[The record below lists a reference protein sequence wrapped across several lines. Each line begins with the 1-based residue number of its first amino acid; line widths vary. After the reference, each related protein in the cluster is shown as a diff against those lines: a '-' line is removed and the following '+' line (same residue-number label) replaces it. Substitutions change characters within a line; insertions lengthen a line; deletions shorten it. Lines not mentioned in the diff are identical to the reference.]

1 MPKSLRLKSELSSS
15 YKNHTTLKGLAGIS
29 PGGAITFISQLYT
42 SHISDREISTRS
54 GFLTLPFDRGDSVM
68 ADKGFTVEDLLPLW
82 VSLNVPPF
90 LGSKGQMSPE
100 EVVETQSI
108 ASLRIPVERGINKM
122 KNFHIWGLVLR
133 HGTPEHKITKTRNT
147 WKIK

>member
-1 MPKSLRLKSELSSS
+1 
-15 YKNHTTLKGLAGIS
+15 
-29 PGGAITFISQLYT
+29 
-42 SHISDREISTRS
+42 
-54 GFLTLPFDRGDSVM
+54 
-68 ADKGFTVEDLLPLW
+68 
-82 VSLNVPPF
+82 
-90 LGSKGQMSPE
+90 MSPE

-147 WKIK
+147 